1 MVIRIKQVNPF
12 IYKVT
17 NIILIIIFILYTGY
31 QFSSFILISN
41 GSISYDYTILLNI
54 VLAYILLLI
63 LVTFIVKSILK
74 LDKTTKLI

>member
-1 MVIRIKQVNPF
+1 MKQVNPF

-17 NIILIIIFILYTGY
+17 NIILLIIFILYTGY

-41 GSISYDYTILLNI
+41 GSVSYDYTILFNI

-63 LVTFIVKSILK
+63 LVPFLLSHF
-74 LDKTTKLI
+74 